1 MVASLRQS
9 KGRHKRQQQT
19 KQAKGMT
26 NRNTSN
32 STNNYKEEGAKALS
46 SMMRILAKDGKFIIN
61 ADKVEVRI
69 VVTDKFYFADTTNT
83 TK

>member
-1 MVASLRQS
+1 
-9 KGRHKRQQQT
+9 
-19 KQAKGMT
+19 MT

-32 STNNYKEEGAKALS
+32 NNNTNNSKEEGAKALA
-46 SMMRILAKDGKFIIN
+46 SMMRTLAKEGKFVIS
-61 ADKVEVRI
+61 ADKIDIRI

>member
-1 MVASLRQS
+1 
-9 KGRHKRQQQT
+9 
-19 KQAKGMT
+19 MT

-32 STNNYKEEGAKALS
+32 STNNYREERAKALS

-69 VVTDKFYFADTTNT
+69 VVADKFYFADTTNT

>member
-9 KGRHKRQQQT
+9 KGKYKRQQQT

-32 STNNYKEEGAKALS
+32 STNNYREEGAKALS

-69 VVTDKFYFADTTNT
+69 VVADKFYFADTTNT